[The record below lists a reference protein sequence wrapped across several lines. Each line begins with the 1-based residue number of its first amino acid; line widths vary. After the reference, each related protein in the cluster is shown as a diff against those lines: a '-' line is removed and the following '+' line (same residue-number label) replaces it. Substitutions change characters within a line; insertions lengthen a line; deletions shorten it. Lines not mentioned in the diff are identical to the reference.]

1 MFSGLKVVEIAS
13 FIAAPAAATMLS
25 DFGADVIKVEP
36 PGLGDPQRLLSS
48 VPPSPAAPGNY
59 SWHLANRNKRGMSV
73 DLKSDGGTEI
83 LKRLVEW
90 ADVVIT
96 NFPHGTREALHLG
109 YEEVSGWNP
118 RVIYADITGFG
129 DAGPDARLP
138 GFDLTAFWSRSGLLA
153 STRDAGAP
161 PTSPPWGS
169 GDYTTATAIYAAI
182 TTALYHRERTGRGAN
197 VGTSLLATG
206 VWATGTLVSAALAG
220 GKPYELHDRKQAGE
234 RADQCVSERRR
245 SLDHAGR
252 QAIGMAGIGQ
262 RHRAV
267 RPVGRSA
274 LQPTRKAIGQ
284 HAAELADLLDAEFS
298 AQPLA
303 HLERGSRPS
312 PHPLRRHP
320 DARGGGRGSAAA
332 RGRHRRADRGC
343 HGPGVHGQ
351 QPDHPPRAGQGSVPA
366 RTRARRAQRRSP
378 RTAGIQRRRH
388 RPATG
393 AEGDSRCARTGDSE
407 MTTTE
412 VSTELV
418 LTERHGEGVL
428 TITINRP
435 GAEERRQPRGRGP
448 AGSRAG

>member
-1 MFSGLKVVEIAS
+1 MTTPTPQSVFSGLKVVEIAS

-25 DFGADVIKVEP
+25 DFGADVIKVEA

-48 VPPSPAAPGNY
+48 VPPSPAAAGNY

-73 DLKSDGGTEI
+73 NLKSEGGTQI

-109 YEEVSGWNP
+109 YEEVSSWNP

-169 GDYTTATAIYAAI
+169 GDYTTATAIYAAV
-182 TTALYHRERTGRGAN
+182 TTALYHRERTGLGAN

-220 GKPYELHDRKQAGE
+220 GKAYELHDRTAPVNALTNPYQ
-234 RADQCVSERRR
+234 SEDGRWLMLAAKR
-245 SLDHAGR
+245 SAWPVLAR
-252 QAIGMAGIGQ
+252 AIG
-262 RHRAV
+262 
-267 RPVGRSA
+267 RSDLLSDPRFSDA
-274 LQPTRKAIGQ
+274 EAISI
-284 HAAELADLLDAEFS
+284 HASELAELLDAEFR

-303 HLERGSRPS
+303 HWNEVLDEARIPFGVIHTPEEAAEDPQLRANDIVVPIEGAADLEYTVNNPLTLRG
-312 PHPLRRHP
+312 L
-320 DARGGGRGSAAA
+320 AR
-332 RGRHRRADRGC
+332 
-343 HGPGVHGQ
+343 
-351 QPDHPPRAGQGSVPA
+351 VPA
-366 RTRARRAQRRSP
+366 RRAP
-378 RTAGIQRRRH
+378 
-388 RPATG
+388 
-393 AEGDSRCARTGDSE
+393 E
-407 MTTTE
+407 
-412 VSTELV
+412 
-418 LTERHGEGVL
+418 HGEHNAEILAQLGFSADD
-428 TITINRP
+428 INELAAA
-435 GAEERRQPRGRGP
+435 GAIPVAAEQETVK
-448 AGSRAG
+448 

>member
-1 MFSGLKVVEIAS
+1 MFAGLKVVEIAS

-59 SWHLANRNKRGMSV
+59 SWHLANRNKRGMSI
-73 DLKSDGGTEI
+73 DLKSEGGTEI

-129 DAGPDARLP
+129 DAGPDAGLP

-220 GKPYELHDRKQAGE
+220 GKPYELHDRNAPVNAMTNPYQTADGRWIMLAARQSAWPALANAIGRSTCWPT
-234 RADQCVSERRR
+234 RASATPRPSASTPRSWPTCSTPSSARSRWRTGKRFSTKPASPTASSRRR
-245 SLDHAGR
+245 RRRPQDPQL
-252 QAIGMAGIGQ
+252 
-262 RHRAV
+262 RA
-267 RPVGRSA
+267 
-274 LQPTRKAIGQ
+274 
-284 HAAELADLLDAEFS
+284 ADIVVPIDGAS
-298 AQPLA
+298 
-303 HLERGSRPS
+303 
-312 PHPLRRHP
+312 
-320 DARGGGRGSAAA
+320 
-332 RGRHRRADRGC
+332 
-343 HGPGVHGQ
+343 GPGLHGQ
-351 QPDHPPRAGQGSVPA
+351 QPDHPPRAGQGAS
-366 RTRARRAQRRSP
+366 RRAP
-378 RTAGIQRRRH
+378 
-388 RPATG
+388 
-393 AEGDSRCARTGDSE
+393 E
-407 MTTTE
+407 
-412 VSTELV
+412 
-418 LTERHGEGVL
+418 HGEHNDEVL
-428 TITINRP
+428 AQLGFSADDIAQLREQKVI
-435 GAEERRQPRGRGP
+435 P
-448 AGSRAG
+448 AAPEQENSE